1 VNDTGD
7 PLAPARAALEGTH
20 ESAHLALAEPYL
32 TAAFHDATY
41 IPQAHHRLMSREIQA
56 WAQQRSGRLMVTL
69 PPQVGKSL
77 TSVVW
82 TAFWL
87 LARNPAER
95 IIIAS
100 CTQDLA
106 DFHGEGIRDRIK
118 EYGPAHNLHLKH
130 GSNRVSHFTT
140 EQGGYVR
147 CVGVGGMVT
156 GFPASKFLMDDLF
169 RDWIEAASP
178 TIRNKRWM
186 WAASAARTR
195 LQPGG
200 CILHVGTRWSEDD
213 VAGRFM
219 SQQPGR
225 WRVLRLPA
233 LATEPDDPLGRPVGA
248 PLPRPGYD
256 EHDTEALNEEW
267 AQHQA
272 EQPVLIWEAMYQG
285 DPHPPGGA
293 LIDADELQGLEHLE
307 PEAQPVTRAVSV
319 DPSVGDASAAAGAPA
334 RQNTFGVVAGWVGND
349 DRLYITHDAT
359 RIMTPEEG
367 CKAAMALAASTGAGV
382 VLVEKNQGGE
392 AWRPLLV
399 AAWERLVAE
408 GKAAGHMPRLELHTA
423 KGEKGTRAQ
432 IVAGMMRD
440 DRVRFAAKLPALWK
454 EWTAWRPGDDSPGRI
469 DASGHLAL
477 LLLPDT
483 PRNHMAAAM
492 PATSPL
498 VQNRQGGDFPWR

>member
-1 VNDTGD
+1 MSDTAD
-7 PLAPARAALEGTH
+7 PLAPARTALAG
-20 ESAHLALAEPYL
+20 AQAGAPLALAEPYL
-32 TAAFHDATY
+32 CAAYHDPTY
-41 IPQAHHRLMSREIQA
+41 IPQAHHRLMSREIVR
-56 WAQQRSGRLMVTL
+56 WSKQRNGRLIITF

-82 TAFWL
+82 TAFYL
-87 LARNPAER
+87 LACDPTER

-106 DFHGEGIRDRIK
+106 DFHGQGIRERI
-118 EYGPAHNLHLKH
+118 EEFGPAHGLALKR
-130 GSNRVSHFTT
+130 GSNRASHFTT

-156 GFPASKFLMDDLF
+156 GFPATKFLMDDLF
-169 RDWIEAASP
+169 RDWIEASSP
-178 TIRNKRWM
+178 TIREKRWM

-200 CILHVGTRWSEDD
+200 SILHVGTRWNEDD

-219 SQQPGR
+219 QQQPGR
-225 WRVLRLPA
+225 WRVLRVPA
-233 LATEPDDPLGRPVGA
+233 LATEPDDPLGRPVGG

-256 EHDTEALNEEW
+256 EDDTAALLEEW
-267 AQHQA
+267 QQHQA

-285 DPHPPGGA
+285 EPHPPGGA
-293 LIDADELQGLEHLE
+293 LIDADALQTLEHLE
-307 PEAQPVTRAVSV
+307 PEARPVTKAVSV

-349 DRLYITHDAT
+349 DRLYYTHDTT

-367 CKAAMALAASTGAGV
+367 CRAAMLLAAQTGAGV

-392 AWRPLLV
+392 AWRPLLT
-399 AAWERLVAE
+399 AAWEQLVAE
-408 GKAAGHMPRLELHTA
+408 GTATGHMPRLELHTA
-423 KGEKGTRAQ
+423 KGDKGTRAQ
-432 IVAGMMRD
+432 IVAGMMHA

-454 EWTAWRPGDDSPGRI
+454 EWTGWRPGDDSPGRI
-469 DASGHLAL
+469 DASGHMAL
-477 LLLPDT
+477 LLLPAT

-498 VQNRQGGDFPWR
+498 VQGRQGGEFPWR